1 MMMMIMMMMMMMM
14 MTIDEHDRL
23 LMMNCFCGI
32 VDRRKAL
39 TLISSRDNY
48 QSFSPSQTSDTLRAG
63 FELPQNQFRLYW
75 RKLCNSDSYCI
86 TCEKHVN
93 SFQITCLNL
102 PWRFQYMD
110 ILPKQHWLVPRTDSK
125 YGKKHI
131 KSDHVL

>member
-1 MMMMIMMMMMMMM
+1 MEWWWW
-14 MTIDEHDRL
+14 IDDDDDDDNWWTWWIADDEL
-23 LMMNCFCGI
+23 LLRI
-32 VDRRKAL
+32 VDRREAL

-75 RKLCNSDSYCI
+75 RKLCNSNSYCI
-86 TCEKHVN
+86 TCEKDVN
-93 SFQITCLNL
+93 SLQITCLNL
-102 PWRFQYMD
+102 PWRFRYMD

-131 KSDHVL
+131 KSEHVL